1 MALEIDKSKTDIQIK
16 FWDGNHACAEGA
28 LAAGMR
34 SYFGY
39 PITPSSE
46 IAEHLS
52 RRLFEFTEGAFIQM
66 EDEIASVTACIGASY
81 AGKKAMT
88 ATSGPGFSLMTEGIG
103 LGIMTEAPFVI
114 VNVMRASPSTGQP
127 TSVGQA
133 DLFQARYAYHG
144 DVEIIAVVPY
154 SAQEMYD
161 LTIRAFNLAEKYRV
175 PVVILADEKIG
186 HLKEAVV
193 VSNPDTLD
201 IVNRPK
207 PFKNKEDYLAFEPD
221 EQLIPHI
228 ANFGEGYNVF
238 ATGLTHNEK
247 GYPDMNSP
255 RHPELIKRI
264 NDKIRNNI
272 DDISDFEEFLLDDA
286 KIAIISFGISAR
298 CSKEAI
304 EIARSEGM
312 KVGLFRFKTIWPFPE
327 KEILKLAKK
336 VDKILVVELN
346 YGQITKEVKRTL
358 QQQSMCEVHSLAE
371 PQSQPYTM
379 DQILTK
385 LKEVTGGEKA

>member
-1 MALEIDKSKTDIQIK
+1 MTLNIEEHSTELKIK

-52 RRLFEFTEGAFIQM
+52 SRLFEFEEGAFIQM

-88 ATSGPGFSLMTEGIG
+88 ATSGPVFSLMTEGIG
-103 LGIMTEAPFVI
+103 LGIMTEAPFVV

-133 DLFQARYAYHG
+133 DVYQARYAYHG
-144 DVEIIAVVPY
+144 DVEIIVIVPY

-175 PVVILADEKIG
+175 PVIILADEKIG

-193 VSNPDTLD
+193 VADLHTLD

-207 PFKNKEDYLAFEPD
+207 PSVNREHYLSFKPD
-221 EQLIPHI
+221 ENLIPHI

-255 RHPELIKRI
+255 RHPDLIKRI
-264 NDKIRNNI
+264 NNKIRINI
-272 DDISDFEEFLLDDA
+272 DDISDFEEFSLDDA
-286 KIAIISFGISAR
+286 KIAIVSFGISAR

-304 EIARSEGM
+304 EKARSHGM

-327 KEILKLAKK
+327 KEIEKLAER
-336 VDKILVVELN
+336 VEKILVVELN
-346 YGQITKEVKRTL
+346 YGQITREVQRTL
-358 QQQSMCEVHSLAE
+358 GKSKCEVFSLAE
-371 PQSQPYTM
+371 PQSEPFSI
-379 DQILTK
+379 DQILDK
-385 LKEVTGGEKA
+385 LNDVTGGK

>member
-1 MALEIDKSKTDIQIK
+1 MTLAMDKNSPDLKIK

-52 RRLFEFTEGAFIQM
+52 SRLFEFEDGAFIQM
-66 EDEIASVTACIGASY
+66 EDEIGSITACIGAAF

-103 LGIMTEAPFVI
+103 LAIMTEAPLVV

-127 TSVGQA
+127 TSVGQG
-133 DLFQARYAYHG
+133 DLNQARYAYHG
-144 DVEIIAVVPY
+144 DTEIIALVPY
-154 SAQEMYD
+154 SSQEMYD

-175 PVVILADEKIG
+175 PVVLLADEKIG
-186 HLKEAVV
+186 HLKEGVV
-193 VSNPDTLD
+193 VSDPDKLD
-201 IVNRPK
+201 IVKRAK
-207 PFKNKEDYLAFEPD
+207 PLVKPEDYLPYEPD
-221 EQLIPHI
+221 DKLIPHI
-228 ANFGEGYNVF
+228 ADFGEGYNVF
-238 ATGLTHNEK
+238 ATGLTHNFK
-247 GYPDMNSP
+247 GYPDMNAP
-255 RHPELIKRI
+255 RHIELVKRLTG
-264 NDKIRNNI
+264 KIRNNI
-272 DDISDFEEFLLDDA
+272 DDITDYEEFKLSDA
-286 KIAIISFGISAR
+286 KIAIVSYGISAR

-304 EIARSEGM
+304 EIAREKGI

-327 KEILKLAKK
+327 KVILKLAKK

-346 YGQITKEVKRTL
+346 EGQITKEVEHVLRKST
-358 QQQSMCEVHSLAE
+358 CEVHHLAE
-371 PQSQPYTM
+371 PQSQPFEI
-379 DQILTK
+379 DQIMDK
-385 LKEVTGGEKA
+385 IEEIN